1 VTWDGRYRL
10 ERTLGEGGMGRVLLA
25 RDLANSDN
33 PIALKILLPEYRHS
47 TSGFLREFVTQRH
60 LWHPNIPAVFELGF
74 SQHPRGGEVPYF
86 TQEYC
91 RGVPLIMAIPRV
103 KRLAEIWPWMIQI
116 LRALDYMHRAG
127 WIHRDL
133 KPGNV
138 LVDMKDTSDTSTR
151 LIDLGVASRIGA
163 PPEKVFIGTPEYC
176 APEMLAGRRFDQRS
190 DLYSFG
196 LVLYEAIERR
206 RPWKGSNETELLTAR
221 LKEPPPPIAHPDCPA
236 AVEEL
241 LKELLRPKPSQRP
254 ETAAQV
260 IGMLNEAVGLD
271 MAIETPVAFRRQL
284 SLVPMP
290 GRGELLERGERCL
303 SGILPSGEEQ
313 GETRLFVV
321 DDTPGYDGAWLIHEL
336 ADRAAVKGAR
346 VVRVAPDVPLDTTLA
361 GLKPAVEVFRRL
373 REASGEETGSLKG
386 AAGAAAMLT
395 RLHSP
400 AVVVIDNIQRFDA
413 ASLAVLRAVFTGS
426 RADNLR
432 ILATRNPSETP
443 SDPEGFAAL
452 LACPFALTNTLSP
465 VPLEAAAQWLETTLG
480 SGVLGVPEVSEIHG
494 ECGGSPA
501 GLRATTQRLFED
513 GLIVRIGA
521 QYARR
526 GERPPAPSRDVA
538 MDAKG
543 LSRAEQRLAC
553 VRSPMPEGVLERFL
567 KGSSITALIS
577 DGTLVRNPDDL
588 LDVADEGARTAAYGQ
603 IPAVDKMRHH
613 RRLARLIHQADPFP
627 GQRQLVATELLH
639 SDKPILATP
648 HLVVAASEAVGVES
662 AAKAREFLDRAAGLL
677 KVQASPDDE
686 LDVWRWWVMLWKAR
700 VRLAMT
706 DGDLDAL
713 DEATSALV
721 ELGTDSAHVPT
732 LQFAL
737 ETRMVSAQ
745 ERCDWEPLLGHAV
758 ARLRL
763 DGKEPTPDAVG
774 LHRWAQALQLWSQG
788 KTDDAIESL
797 EEGLSLSPERPRP
810 GVWLRLAGLKAE
822 ILADARRMGAAN
834 PALEVLVEA
843 AQQADD
849 LPLLIR
855 ARILE
860 SQIKRFEG
868 KPEDAWML
876 LREVAGEMPPEHV
889 RLAACQ
895 LEIEL
900 ARTHLDFGWIASA
913 QDHIAQARTLAE
925 RDGHKAHQAHVR
937 LLEAEAALWIGN
949 VDEARL
955 LAASAQDFIAGL
967 KDWSIRGDVEL
978 ARLDLEAHG
987 ATDDLH
993 GALVR
998 AMALAEAAKR
1008 RGDTPRA
1015 ALANRVGARLALQE
1029 RDPARAV
1036 ELADLALRQAETCQ
1050 GWRDQTPAFL
1060 TVLAIARRK
1069 AGVHRSAQA
1078 LETHAL
1084 EQVRK
1089 IAATIKDRSVQK
1101 AWLSAPRNHE
1111 ILALAGPVSGR

>member
-25 RDLANSDN
+25 RDLARGDN
-33 PIALKILLPEYRHS
+33 PVALKILLPEYRHS

-74 SQHPRGGEVPYF
+74 SEHPRGGEVPYF

-91 RGVPLIMAIPRV
+91 RGIPLIMAIPRV
-103 KRLAEIWPWMIQI
+103 KRLPEIWPWMIQI

-151 LIDLGVASRIGA
+151 LIDLGVASRIGSA
-163 PPEKVFIGTPEYC
+163 PEKVFIGTPEYC

-206 RPWKGSNETELLTAR
+206 RPWKGSNEAELLTSR
-221 LKEPPPPIAHPDCPA
+221 LKQPPPPIAHPDCPA

-241 LKELLRPKPSQRP
+241 LGLLLRPKPSQRP
-254 ETAAQV
+254 ETAAEV
-260 IGMLNEAVGLD
+260 IGLLNEAVGLD
-271 MAIETPVAFRRQL
+271 MAIETPLAFRRQL

-290 GRGELLERGERCL
+290 GRDELLEQGERCL
-303 SGILPSGEEQ
+303 SGILPGREDEGEA
-313 GETRLFVV
+313 RLFVV
-321 DDTPGYDGAWLIHEL
+321 DDPPGYDGIWLIHEL
-336 ADRAAVKGAR
+336 ADRAAVKGTR
-346 VVRVAPDVPLDTTLA
+346 VVRVSPDVPLDTTLA
-361 GLKPAVEVFRRL
+361 GLEPAVEVFRRL
-373 REASGEETGSLKG
+373 REASGEDAGGLTG

-400 AVVVIDNIQRFDA
+400 TVVVIDNIQRFDA
-413 ASLAVLRAVFTGS
+413 ASLSVLRAVFTGS

-443 SDPEGFAAL
+443 SDQQGFATL
-452 LACPFALTNTLSP
+452 LASPFVLTNMLKP
-465 VPLEAAAQWLETTLG
+465 MALESTAQWLETALG
-480 SGVLGVPEVSEIHG
+480 AGVLDLPMVSQIHG

-513 GLIVRIGA
+513 GLIVRIGG

-526 GERPPAPSRDVA
+526 GDRAAAPTPQVA
-538 MDAKG
+538 ADAKG

-553 VRSPMPEGVLERFL
+553 VREAMPEGVLERFL

-588 LDVADEGARTAAYGQ
+588 LEVSDEGTRAAAYRQ

-613 RRLARLIHQADPFP
+613 RRLARLIHQANAFP
-627 GQRQLVATELLH
+627 DQRRMVATELLH
-639 SDKPILATP
+639 SDRPILATP

-662 AAKAREFLDRAAGLL
+662 AARAREFLDRAAELL
-677 KVQASPDDE
+677 KVQATPDDQ

-706 DGDLDAL
+706 EGDLDAL
-713 DEATSALV
+713 DEATAALV

-745 ERCDWEPLLGHAV
+745 ERCDWERLLGHAV

-763 DGKEPTPDAVG
+763 DGQEPSPDAIA
-774 LHRWAQALQLWSQG
+774 LHRWAQALKLWSEG
-788 KTDDAIESL
+788 ETDDALASL
-797 EEGLSLSPERPRP
+797 EEGLSLRPERPRP

-822 ILADARRMGAAN
+822 ILADARRMG
-834 PALEVLVEA
+834 PA
-843 AQQADD
+843 Q
-849 LPLLIR
+849 
-855 ARILE
+855 
-860 SQIKRFEG
+860 
-868 KPEDAWML
+868 
-876 LREVAGEMPPEHV
+876 VA
-889 RLAACQ
+889 LSS
-895 LEIEL
+895 
-900 ARTHLDFGWIASA
+900 W
-913 QDHIAQARTLAE
+913 
-925 RDGHKAHQAHVR
+925 
-937 LLEAEAALWIGN
+937 
-949 VDEARL
+949 
-955 LAASAQDFIAGL
+955 
-967 KDWSIRGDVEL
+967 
-978 ARLDLEAHG
+978 
-987 ATDDLH
+987 
-993 GALVR
+993 
-998 AMALAEAAKR
+998 R
-1008 RGDTPRA
+1008 RPRS
-1015 ALANRVGARLALQE
+1015 R
-1029 RDPARAV
+1029 PM
-1036 ELADLALRQAETCQ
+1036 T
-1050 GWRDQTPAFL
+1050 WP
-1060 TVLAIARRK
+1060 
-1069 AGVHRSAQA
+1069 
-1078 LETHAL
+1078 
-1084 EQVRK
+1084 
-1089 IAATIKDRSVQK
+1089 
-1101 AWLSAPRNHE
+1101 W
-1111 ILALAGPVSGR
+1111 